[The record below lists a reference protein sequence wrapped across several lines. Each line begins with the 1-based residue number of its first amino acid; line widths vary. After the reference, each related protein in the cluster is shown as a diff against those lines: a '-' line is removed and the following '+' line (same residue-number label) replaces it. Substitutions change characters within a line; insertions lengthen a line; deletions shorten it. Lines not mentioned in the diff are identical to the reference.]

1 MSALNDFAKGDYN
14 GGKSLDH
21 TEIQEN
27 RHQGRIQVSYGA
39 AIPCDG
45 TAWLRLRGDSFCA
58 DDPHKV
64 LVVSTWI
71 NRKRWKE
78 WRTSEKRKEYTKKIE
93 PLLEEPENYEV
104 FIAGEKEPEWV
115 DMA

>member
-1 MSALNDFAKGDYN
+1 MAVKVLITRKFKKTGIKDAYKFLMELR
-14 GGKSLDH
+14 SLV
-21 TEIQEN
+21 TV
-27 RHQGRIQVSYGA
+27 RPGYVSGE
-39 AIPCDG
+39 
-45 TAWLRLRGDSFCA
+45 TLFCA

-64 LVVSTWI
+64 LVVSTWV

-78 WRTSEKRKEYTKKIE
+78 WRTSEKRKDYTKKIE

-104 FIAGEKEPEWV
+104 FIAGEKEPEWI